1 MLENINKGEFFHPRL
16 RVCSNLSGLNPILSS
31 IRADRSGGTPLRN
44 NISAVGEIMGRKWQS
59 ENDLGQDGMI
69 IGIPRSGIPMG
80 DGLRTVFSGYNYYLS
95 NDGANKNTS
104 QPVLPDDLS
113 FDRVTNLLIADSVIV
128 TGTTIAQ
135 TLRAAL
141 SKIRSIDKIAVFS
154 AFASAEGIMNLLD
167 MFPELEINIGSLAK
181 IKQHWDIHRWK
192 LSPTLEGIPN
202 IGELVSRT

>member
-1 MLENINKGEFFHPRL
+1 MLENINKGEFSHPRL
-16 RVCSNLSGLNPILSS
+16 RVYSNLPELNPILSS

-44 NISAVGEIMGRKWQS
+44 NIAAVGEIMGREWQS
-59 ENDLGQDGMI
+59 GNGLRRDGMI
-69 IGIPRSGIPMG
+69 IGIPRSGIPIG

-104 QPVLPDDLS
+104 QPILSDDLS
-113 FDRVTNLLIADSVIV
+113 FDSTTNLLIADSVIV

-135 TLRAAL
+135 TLKAAL
-141 SKIRSIDKIAVFS
+141 SKTRSIDKMAVFS
-154 AFASAEGIMNLLD
+154 AFASTDGIVNLLN
-167 MFPELEINIGSLAK
+167 MFPGLEINIGSFAK